1 MTVNLPTPENPM
13 RIGTRGS
20 PLAMAQAYE
29 TRARLAAAFEIPQ
42 AAFEI
47 VVIKVTGDVIQDRP
61 LKDIGG
67 KGLFTREIEED
78 LLAGKIDIAV
88 HSMKDMPTIQ
98 PGACCLIPTC
108 RAKTP
113 ATPLSRPPCRRW
125 TNWPK
130 ARLSAPPAY
139 AAVRSCCTSVP
150 TCRSSNSA
158 AMCRRG

>member
-1 MTVNLPTPENPM
+1 MNLPTPENPM

-78 LLAGKIDIAV
+78 LLAGKI
-88 HSMKDMPTIQ
+88 
-98 PGACCLIPTC
+98 
-108 RAKTP
+108 RAKTR
-113 ATPLSRPPCRRW
+113 ATPLSRPPSRRW

-130 ARLSAPPAY
+130 ARLSAPPAC